1 MTLRLEQVAGE
12 LPSLVRRYREEME
25 AARSG
30 LDAAGAALGRWQDD
44 PDTGNQLI
52 RDQLGE
58 TGLPFALAS
67 TEPPGAVFAAPPIAA
82 VTVVA
87 ADGSSIEPDRFAP
100 VPCYVTNTG
109 RVVLPYGTAAIPSIG
124 SEARVG
130 PPGRWDEG
138 EDTGEEIAA
147 GGLGVN
153 LVRDVEELEA
163 VESLAHDALA
173 DAPVVALRDGTLLP
187 WDLDSRQVAPAIRDE
202 MKRRTRAALD
212 GLRDCGDRISLGAY
226 VSGSRA
232 SEVVNSLRAL
242 APATPRWPAT
252 DAALFAG
259 LLADGE
265 RSALF
270 RSQSGL
276 RSRIEADFRDHEV
289 WSFYLRVGGD
299 IARVELPGWAA
310 GAEHVGRL
318 HATIVDQCARCGGYP
333 RALQEAHEQAVISM
347 GDRLQFAR
355 LLEREALRQGLAAAT
370 NGKQLSKRR
379 RAV

>member
-12 LPSLVRRYREEME
+12 LPALVLRYREDMDAARAGLE
-25 AARSG
+25 AAS
-30 LDAAGAALGRWQDD
+30 AALSRWHED
-44 PDTGNQLI
+44 PDAGNSLI

-67 TEPPGAVFAAPPIAA
+67 AEPPGATFAPAPFEA

-87 ADGSSIEPDRFAP
+87 TDGSSIEPDRFSP

-109 RVVLPYGTAAIPSIG
+109 RVVLPYGTAVLASIG
-124 SEARVG
+124 SEARLG
-130 PPGRWDEG
+130 PPERWDEG
-138 EDTGEEIAA
+138 EDVGEEIVAR
-147 GGLGVN
+147 GLGVN

-163 VESLAHDALA
+163 VESLARDALA
-173 DAPVVALRDGTLLP
+173 RGPVVALLDGTLLP
-187 WDLDSRQVAPAIRDE
+187 WDLDSRQVAPAIREE

-212 GLRDCGDRISLGAY
+212 GLRECGDGLSLGAY

-232 SEVVNSLRAL
+232 SEVVNSLSAL
-242 APATPRWPAT
+242 APATARWPAT
-252 DAALFAG
+252 DAALFARMLG
-259 LLADGE
+259 DGE

-276 RSRIEADFRDHEV
+276 RGRIEADFRDHEV

-299 IARVELPGWAA
+299 IARVELPGWSA
-310 GAEHVGRL
+310 GGRVRRL

-355 LLEREALRQGLAAAT
+355 LLEREALRQGLAAAS
-370 NGKQLSKRR
+370 NGKQASKRR